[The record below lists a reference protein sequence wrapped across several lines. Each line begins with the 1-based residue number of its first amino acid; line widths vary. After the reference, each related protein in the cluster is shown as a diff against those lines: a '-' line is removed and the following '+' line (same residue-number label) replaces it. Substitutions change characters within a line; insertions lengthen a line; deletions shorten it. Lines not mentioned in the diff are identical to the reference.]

1 MRRWTLPLFVA
12 LAVLH
17 IAPVWSVRYV
27 PTGDGPAH
35 IYNAWVLHELLTDD
49 APANIAHAYRI
60 DWRPHPN
67 WSGHA
72 LMALAMFVT
81 SPLVAEKLLLTLIVA
96 LLLGG
101 TWFLTTSV
109 DPRNDLYAFLAFP
122 FVWTQSLVAGYY
134 NFSLSIGLFLII
146 LGIWWRRRE
155 RATLGSIALI
165 ATLLLLCNFTHPMA
179 AGLACG
185 AIVLLSLLTLRFA
198 HIVAILPTA
207 VLLAM
212 FGSTAESNTG
222 APMQLSIEWDA
233 ARILARIDTLYAWD
247 DRIRPVAIALALSY
261 AALIVF
267 TLVREKRRESDAIA
281 VLALALIA
289 MMFWLPAAEG
299 TRDLFTGR
307 MQPFV
312 FLILP
317 AWFTAPRRPK
327 AFAAI
332 VTAIAIASGL
342 FALDRIRLFSVE
354 LEKIVRAFDPVA
366 PGTTFLPLFFD
377 RPQSASYV
385 NVFAHALGY
394 VALEKRLVD
403 FSNYEPT
410 TNYFPIADRIP
421 ALGSHV
427 IDTNPGGID
436 LAQPI
441 AQAEYIATFQ
451 YPNDAPNRGA
461 LRTFYS
467 VVKDSYGFTIH
478 RRRHAVSGPRELILL
493 PLIGRSDDVYGHGT
507 RFRIEQTIRN
517 LDSRPVRVLFRQCPA
532 DLWCDRELAPGESAD
547 IATAD
552 RAFAFIDVP
561 RGAPLDIHTAVRRID
576 VDRPDTTIVI
586 PAPREA
592 EFTNGGTR
600 IANVDTRDQRVGLR
614 LYVIG
619 PKPHNEV
626 LLRLRDGANH
636 IVAERRVSVENLG
649 VYGNAELSSE
659 IGPNRTLP
667 ETIHIEIETAPDA
680 RVWAF
685 ATALDAAGRTR
696 VVTPERPGASGGRAH
711 RARTRLVGP
720 ASATRLSEVTTLCRG
735 GWANQRGPGPAAPA
749 AGGPSS
755 PPVCYVPRVC
765 GERRSS

>member
-1 MRRWTLPLFVA
+1 MRRWTLPLFIA
-12 LAVLH
+12 LTVLH
-17 IAPVWSVRYV
+17 IAPVWAVRYV

-35 IYNAWVLHELLTDD
+35 VYNAWVLHELLAGD
-49 APANIAHAYRI
+49 APAHIAHAYRI
-60 DWRPHPN
+60 DWKPHPN

-72 LMALAMFVT
+72 VMAMAMFVT
-81 SPLVAEKLLLTLIVA
+81 SPLVAEKLLLTLIVI
-96 LLLGG
+96 LLVGG

-109 DPRNDLYAFLAFP
+109 DPRNDIYAFLAFP

-155 RATLGSIALI
+155 RATLGSIALL
-165 ATLLLLCNFTHPMA
+165 ATLLVLCNFTHPMA

-185 AIVLLSLLTLRFA
+185 AIVLLSLLTRRFT

-207 VLLAM
+207 VLLAT
-212 FGSTAESNTG
+212 FGSTSESNTG

-247 DRIRPVAIALALSY
+247 DRIRPAAIVLALLY
-261 AALIVF
+261 ATLIVL

-317 AWFTAPRRPK
+317 AWFTPPRWPRSL
-327 AFAAI
+327 AAI
-332 VTAIAIASGL
+332 VIAIGIASGA
-342 FALDRIRLFSVE
+342 FALDRVRLFSGE
-354 LEKIVRAFDPVA
+354 LEKIVRAFDPIA
-366 PGTTFLPLFFD
+366 PDTTFLPLFFE
-377 RPQSASYV
+377 RPHSASYV
-385 NVFAHALGY
+385 NVFAHVLGY

-403 FSNYEPT
+403 FSNYEPST
-410 TNYFPIADRIP
+410 KYFPIADRIP

-427 IDTNPGGID
+427 IDTDPGSID

-441 AQAEYIATFQ
+441 AQADYIATFH
-451 YPNDAPNRGA
+451 YPHDAPNRGA
-461 LRTFYS
+461 LRALYG

-478 RRRHAVSGPRELILL
+478 RRREAVTGPRELILL
-493 PLIGRSDDVYGHGT
+493 PLIGRSEDVYGHGT
-507 RFRIEQTIRN
+507 RMRVEQTIRN
-517 LDSRPVRVLFRQCPA
+517 LESRPVRVLFRQCPA
-532 DLWCDRELAPGESAD
+532 DIWCDRELAPGESAD

-552 RAFAFIDVP
+552 RVFAFIDVP
-561 RGAPLDIHTAVRRID
+561 RGATLDIRTAVRRVD
-576 VDRPDTTIVI
+576 VDRPDTTILI
-586 PAPREA
+586 PAARESQ
-592 EFTNGGTR
+592 FTSGGAR
-600 IANVDTRDQRVGLR
+600 IADIDTRDQRVGLR

-619 PKPHNEV
+619 PKRHNEV
-626 LLRLRDGANH
+626 LLRLRDGGNH
-636 IVAERRVSVENLG
+636 IVAERRLSVENLG

-659 IGPNRTLP
+659 IGPGRTLP
-667 ETIHIEIETAPDA
+667 EVITIEIEAPES

-685 ATALDAAGRTR
+685 VTALDRQGRTR
-696 VVTPERPGASGGRAH
+696 VLASR
-711 RARTRLVGP
+711 
-720 ASATRLSEVTTLCRG
+720 
-735 GWANQRGPGPAAPA
+735 
-749 AGGPSS
+749 
-755 PPVCYVPRVC
+755 
-765 GERRSS
+765 